1 MEHNLFALWHYVAEP
16 RHAKRAVNRSSFTPK
31 PRAEQMPGPAR
42 LSVPVFRQ
50 KTCAKA
56 KGGCGEKFKPARAMQ
71 MACSPDCAWSMAR
84 HEGAKKAAVLA
95 RDDKART
102 RVALEGMKKLSE
114 LRAEAQDAFNAF
126 IKLRDR
132 IAGHGCIC
140 CGKPLNWNSGIPG
153 GLIDA
158 GHFISRGSAPEL
170 AFVETNVSAQL
181 KSCNRA
187 GGTTRAKFKAGM
199 IARWGEAV
207 VAALEGPHPTP
218 HLKHDD
224 YRRLR
229 AHYRAEA
236 ARLRKGME

>member
-1 MEHNLFALWHYVAEP
+1 MEHNLFALWHYVDEP

-102 RVALEGMKKLSE
+102 RVALEAIKTVPTLKK
-114 LRAEAQDAFNAF
+114 EAQKAFNAWVRGRDAALPC
-126 IKLRDR
+126 ISCGAPPPDLSGLHAGRDCGHYRSTGSADHLRYTEDNAAGQCVRCNQWGAGKAVEYRIGLIARIGRARVEALESNNTPVKWTRDGLREIRDR
-132 IAGHGCIC
+132 Y
-140 CGKPLNWNSGIPG
+140 
-153 GLIDA
+153 
-158 GHFISRGSAPEL
+158 
-170 AFVETNVSAQL
+170 
-181 KSCNRA
+181 
-187 GGTTRAKFKAGM
+187 RAK
-199 IARWGEAV
+199 
-207 VAALEGPHPTP
+207 
-218 HLKHDD
+218 
-224 YRRLR
+224 
-229 AHYRAEA
+229 A